1 MKARTLPLIRQRADG
16 TWERIEIGTL
26 ASAAPRYEPYAW
38 SQTAWEDK
46 QRLAAHA
53 RLLGLPRPVREAA

>member
-1 MKARTLPLIRQRADG
+1 MKTAPLIRQRDDG
-16 TWERIEIGTL
+16 TWERIVIGTL
-26 ASAAPRYEPYAW
+26 ASTSPRYEPYAW
-38 SQTAWEDK
+38 SQMAWEDK